1 MNLILIA
8 ALAENRVIGNKGN
21 IPWNISED
29 MKRFKKLTTYH
40 PVIMGRKTYDSIY
53 SRLGKPLPDRKNI
66 VLTNKGCVEDG
77 EDVVVCGSLEDALAN
92 AEKHNF
98 VDNNVYV
105 IGGQS
110 IYEQTLDRADMLELT
125 EVHGNYEGDSFFPE
139 IDRAD
144 WERFVIKER
153 GDYDFVRYMKYSA
166 RFF

>member
-8 ALAENRVIGNKGN
+8 ALAENRVIGNKGE

-66 VLTNKGCVEDG
+66 VLTSNDCVKRC
-77 EDVVVCGSLEDALAN
+77 EDVVICGSLEDALVN
-92 AEKHNF
+92 AEKHTF

-110 IYEQTLDRADMLELT
+110 IYEQTINIADVLELT
-125 EVHGNYEGDSFFPE
+125 EVRGNYEGDSFFPE
-139 IDRAD
+139 INRSN
-144 WERFVIKER
+144 WEMFVVKEMK
-153 GDYDFVRYMKYSA
+153 DYDFVRYIKLS
-166 RFF
+166 